1 MAKPEVLYSVGFR
14 AERRVTFEA
23 KESALFEM
31 PKRGGTR
38 GIATLGDH
46 DSTPSAPVGLLIFYL
61 DGYLLHSPSPY
72 RLWFRVGL
80 DSGVKDLSQGNGFDC
95 QRLLHEAEEELA
107 ATF

>member
-46 DSTPSAPVGLLIFYL
+46 DSTPSAAVGLLMFYFPIAQGSVTYVAPHCDWTRSL
-61 DGYLLHSPSPY
+61 SVRIGW
-72 RLWFRVGL
+72 RLRSIISAVRHG
-80 DSGVKDLSQGNGFDC
+80 S
-95 QRLLHEAEEELA
+95 EEDA
-107 ATF
+107 RHGCG